1 METKSAE
8 IFPSGPILYPWKECE
23 CLWFSSRMEG
33 KFNSSCGHERHNLG
47 ASLIDC
53 LQALAR
59 QPNHRNSSILGSIDS
74 SLYGRTARKPS
85 LWESTRSPRGDSTG
99 NFLDFSSAASFRQ
112 QRFFVSSEYSSAAIF
127 QRRDFVVRNSSEGV
141 IKSSI
146 SLFIIPIQFLF
157 TYSCRYVDMFK
168 DGLLLSSYSSLFER
182 PVFGNTLIFL
192 DFECMAN
199 SITLM
204 CKLDIA

>member
-1 METKSAE
+1 MDLPNQNDRIKVRPLCDYGAFKDIIMSGRE
-8 IFPSGPILYPWKECE
+8 IMFFLSFA
-23 CLWFSSRMEG
+23 FS
-33 KFNSSCGHERHNLG
+33 
-47 ASLIDC
+47 
-53 LQALAR
+53 
-59 QPNHRNSSILGSIDS
+59 P
-74 SLYGRTARKPS
+74 
-85 LWESTRSPRGDSTG
+85 PRGDSTG

>member
-1 METKSAE
+1 MINTSGRVTSVSGMLKRYLGNSRGVEAPGPRMFQWLSMVSVKSPERLLAPCCNK
-8 IFPSGPILYPWKECE
+8 ITSCQLWKV
-23 CLWFSSRMEG
+23 R
-33 KFNSSCGHERHNLG
+33 R
-47 ASLIDC
+47 I
-53 LQALAR
+53 
-59 QPNHRNSSILGSIDS
+59 
-74 SLYGRTARKPS
+74 
-85 LWESTRSPRGDSTG
+85 ESFPRGDSTG